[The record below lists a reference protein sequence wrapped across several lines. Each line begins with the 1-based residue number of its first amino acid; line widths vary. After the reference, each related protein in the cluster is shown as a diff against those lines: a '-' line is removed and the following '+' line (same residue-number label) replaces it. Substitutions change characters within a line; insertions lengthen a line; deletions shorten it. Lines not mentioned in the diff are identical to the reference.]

1 MRPDVIR
8 HHEGPMMDLSFNP
21 FPPGGRNGSWH
32 DRGEIPH
39 LIQLNR
45 FPTFVP
51 IPLTDICVI
60 EAILFFLFLMTFMDR
75 SNQIGSFNL
84 YTNVPYKYFVLE
96 NKNRSHC

>member
-45 FPTFVP
+45 PPP
-51 IPLTDICVI
+51 ICPNPLTDMICVI
-60 EAILFFLFLMTFMDR
+60 EAILFLCF
-75 SNQIGSFNL
+75 
-84 YTNVPYKYFVLE
+84 
-96 NKNRSHC
+96 

>member
-51 IPLTDICVI
+51 IPTDMICLI
-60 EAILFFLFLMTFMDR
+60 EAILFFCF
-75 SNQIGSFNL
+75 
-84 YTNVPYKYFVLE
+84 
-96 NKNRSHC
+96 